1 MNFIDDPD
9 LQRIVAEIEMMEVN
23 EEVSELEISD
33 YMKQVTNYEKLLEIK
48 EKNKCLKKQNVK
60 MTI

>member
-48 EKNKCLKKQNVK
+48 EKNNSLKKQNVK